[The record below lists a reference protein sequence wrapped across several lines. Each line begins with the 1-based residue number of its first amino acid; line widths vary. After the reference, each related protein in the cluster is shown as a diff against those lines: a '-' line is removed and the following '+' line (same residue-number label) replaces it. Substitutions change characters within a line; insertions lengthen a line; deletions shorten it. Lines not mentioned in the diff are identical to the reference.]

1 MSTFLSLR
9 IWLFAPQFIMVIAE
23 VHWGNARQKFGR
35 MLPIAGRTL
44 RLAAVDEVSEAVG
57 RTSTSTP
64 TSVEA
69 LRRAA
74 DPDYEPPMFDLRSRH
89 WRGAW
94 WPWWRPC
101 VAPAADAYDKE
112 P

>member
-1 MSTFLSLR
+1 MGVPHTHSRSLTS
-9 IWLFAPQFIMVIAE
+9 LALPLPPGAVCLAMPAAAP
-23 VHWGNARQKFGR
+23 
-35 MLPIAGRTL
+35 PPC
-44 RLAAVDEVSEAVG
+44 EAVA

-101 VAPAADAYDKE
+101 VAPAADAYDRE